1 MDPEIEEI
9 DPEFAAAFNEGEDAT
24 GLGAAAEDAGA
35 AEDGDEDA
43 AGDDDQA
50 AGAASA
56 APAAEAAGPA
66 QGAGAAL
73 SSEDL
78 EREAQKLRSWE
89 GRLKAREAELSGKVQ
104 KPAAGQD
111 AEQASEMLEGVAG
124 AAAVGGSEELAQAA
138 NAAAEAVESGEMT
151 PEQAMAQL
159 SEDFGNEF
167 IGMIKVLAKAFAK
180 EEVEPVAKKA
190 DELDTKF
197 NSTAERAHFTAI
209 AARHPDFRDV
219 AQSPDFKAFL
229 DGLPDDVRADAQN
242 VAQGGT
248 AEEVID
254 LLDVFKETAGK
265 KQAPAAAA
273 QPSQEDTG
281 AAVDEDLQ
289 SMEGVRSGGVRLPE
303 KPAAPRDDFEGA
315 WAEF

>member
-9 DPEFAAAFNEGEDAT
+9 DPEFAAAFNEGEDAP
-24 GLGAAAEDAGA
+24 GLGAG
-35 AEDGDEDA
+35 
-43 AGDDDQA
+43 AGDA
-50 AGAASA
+50 AGAADAADGGELGDGEVAQPAGEEAAVAPAAA
-56 APAAEAAGPA
+56 APAAGPELSPEA
-66 QGAGAAL
+66 
-73 SSEDL
+73 L
-78 EREAQKLRSWE
+78 EQQAQKLRSWE
-89 GRLKAREAELSGKVQ
+89 GRLRAREAEISGKAA

-111 AEQASEMLEGVAG
+111 AEEASEMLEGVAG
-124 AAAVGGSEELAQAA
+124 AAAVGGSEDLAQAA

-303 KPAAPRDDFEGA
+303 KPAAPKDDFEGA
-315 WAEF
+315 WEAF